1 MPNLRDIRKRISSV
15 QSTKQITRTME
26 MVATAKV
33 RHSFERIAAADPYAS
48 SMQETLANVAQ
59 HASGN
64 DDPLLSRHD
73 ETKRTIVVV
82 VTSDRGLAG
91 GFNSNVLREAER
103 VIRSKSG
110 DGIKVDVIACGK
122 KAGAFFRYRKMTP
135 LLAYVGLSADPTFA
149 QAQEI
154 ASLVMSDF
162 RTEKA
167 DEVTLVY
174 NHARNSA
181 DQDLRCETVLPID
194 PEAFRASDAR
204 DPKEE
209 HKLASAYSFEP
220 SAEEVLSHL
229 LPAYVEISIFHA
241 LIDSAAGEQGAR
253 RKAMKA
259 ATDNAIDMLDTLDR
273 VYNQLRQSAITTEIS
288 EIVGG
293 AAALED

>member
-1 MPNLRDIRKRISSV
+1 MANLRDIRKRISSV

-33 RHSFERIAAADPYAS
+33 RHSFERIATANPYAS
-48 SMQETLANVAQ
+48 SMRETLANVAQ
-59 HASGN
+59 NTAGT

-73 ETKRTIVVV
+73 ELKRIIVIV
-82 VTSDRGLAG
+82 VTSDRGMAG

-103 VIRSKSG
+103 IIKLKSDEG
-110 DGIKVDVIACGK
+110 AKADVVACGK
-122 KAGAFFRYRKMTP
+122 KAAAFLRYRKMTP
-135 LLAYVGLSADPTFA
+135 LLTYLGLSSDPTFA

-154 ASLVMSDF
+154 ASLVMSEY
-162 RTEKA
+162 RAEKA
-167 DEVTLVY
+167 DEITLVY

-181 DQDLRCETVLPID
+181 DQDLRSELVLPID
-194 PEAFRASDAR
+194 PKTFKALDAM
-204 DPKEE
+204 DSEE
-209 HKLASAYSFEP
+209 ERSLTSAYSFEP

-229 LPAYVEISIFHA
+229 LPAYVEMSVFHA

-259 ATDNAIDMLDTLDR
+259 ATDNATDMLDTLDR